1 MSAAGPVIGQPID
14 RVDGPLK
21 VTGGARFAA
30 EFDQPGL
37 SFAVMVQSTVS
48 RGRIRRIDRAR
59 AERTPGVVAVL
70 THENAPALPQ
80 KGREAIDPPAGR
92 ALSLLQEDVVHY
104 NGQPIAVVI
113 ADTFEHATEAAGLLR
128 VLYEPQPP
136 VLRFDEARR
145 TAYAPKAA
153 GRGRTDLA
161 WGNLDAGIAQGDVR
175 VEAVYTTPMEHH
187 NPMEPHATVA
197 HWEGDR
203 LTLYDATQY
212 VSGVRN
218 TVAKTFGISP
228 DNVRVISPF
237 VGGGF
242 GCKGSVWSHVVLAA
256 MAARKVGRPVKL
268 VLTRPQMFGPV
279 GGRPMT
285 EQRLLLAAR
294 RDGQLTAIRHDVISH
309 TSEFED
315 FVEPA
320 AQPTRALYA
329 CANAATSHRLV
340 KLNVGT
346 PTFQRAPGEATG
358 SFAIETAM
366 DELAYAL
373 AMDPLEL
380 RLRNHADV
388 EPSSGKLWSSKRLRE
403 CYREAAARFDWAER
417 TPQPR
422 SMRDGHWLVGWGLA
436 TATYPAHRAPATA
449 LARILPDGS
458 ALVQSG
464 SQDLGTG
471 TYTVMTQVAAEA
483 LGLPV
488 EKVRFELGDT
498 ALPPAPVSGGSMTAA
513 SVGPAVQAACQA
525 LRAKLIGLA
534 IDDPISPLAGVR
546 REDALI
552 DNGAIL
558 VRSNPARRET
568 LAALAGRHGDAL
580 VAQAQAKPG
589 PEEEHYASRSFG
601 AVFAEVRV
609 DLALGVIRVPRIV
622 AAYSVGRL
630 LNAKT
635 ARSQLQGGIVWGV
648 SQALFEESVLD
659 RRYGRFVNGNLADY
673 HVPVNADIGQIDVTF
688 VDENDENFNPVGAR
702 GIGEIGITGV
712 PGALS
717 NAVYHAT
724 GRRVR
729 DLPITLDK
737 LL

>member
-80 KGREAIDPPAGR
+80 KGRAAINPPAGR

-279 GGRPMT
+279 GGRP
-285 EQRLLLAAR
+285 
-294 RDGQLTAIRHDVISH
+294 
-309 TSEFED
+309 
-315 FVEPA
+315 
-320 AQPTRALYA
+320 
-329 CANAATSHRLV
+329 
-340 KLNVGT
+340 
-346 PTFQRAPGEATG
+346 
-358 SFAIETAM
+358 
-366 DELAYAL
+366 
-373 AMDPLEL
+373 
-380 RLRNHADV
+380 
-388 EPSSGKLWSSKRLRE
+388 
-403 CYREAAARFDWAER
+403 
-417 TPQPR
+417 
-422 SMRDGHWLVGWGLA
+422 
-436 TATYPAHRAPATA
+436 
-449 LARILPDGS
+449 
-458 ALVQSG
+458 
-464 SQDLGTG
+464 
-471 TYTVMTQVAAEA
+471 
-483 LGLPV
+483 
-488 EKVRFELGDT
+488 
-498 ALPPAPVSGGSMTAA
+498 
-513 SVGPAVQAACQA
+513 
-525 LRAKLIGLA
+525 
-534 IDDPISPLAGVR
+534 
-546 REDALI
+546 
-552 DNGAIL
+552 
-558 VRSNPARRET
+558 
-568 LAALAGRHGDAL
+568 
-580 VAQAQAKPG
+580 
-589 PEEEHYASRSFG
+589 
-601 AVFAEVRV
+601 
-609 DLALGVIRVPRIV
+609 
-622 AAYSVGRL
+622 
-630 LNAKT
+630 
-635 ARSQLQGGIVWGV
+635 
-648 SQALFEESVLD
+648 
-659 RRYGRFVNGNLADY
+659 
-673 HVPVNADIGQIDVTF
+673 
-688 VDENDENFNPVGAR
+688 
-702 GIGEIGITGV
+702 
-712 PGALS
+712 
-717 NAVYHAT
+717 
-724 GRRVR
+724 
-729 DLPITLDK
+729 
-737 LL
+737 